1 MCRDQ
6 HGFRV
11 LKEDE
16 IWEAAEEVWR
26 KLPSS
31 KIAQAFVQ
39 AHRIA
44 KKVVKNDGGN
54 KFLGVG
60 GSISVGV
67 RKDFVATN
75 SGVVRKDGKHIRA
88 PN

>member
-6 HGFRV
+6 HGLRV
-11 LKEDE
+11 LKEDD
-16 IWEAAEEVWR
+16 IWEAAEEVW
-26 KLPSS
+26 KGLPSH
-31 KIAQAFVQ
+31 KIAQAFIQ

-44 KKVVKNDGGN
+44 KKVIKSGGEN

-60 GSISVGV
+60 GTISVGV
-67 RKDFVATN
+67 RKDFKTTA
-75 SGVVRKDGKHIRA
+75 SGVARKDGKRIKA

>member
-1 MCRDQ
+1 M
-6 HGFRV
+6 
-11 LKEDE
+11 KEDE

-26 KLPSS
+26 GLPSS
-31 KIAQAFVQ
+31 KIAQAFIQ

-44 KKVVKNDGGN
+44 KKVVKTGGDS

-60 GSISVGV
+60 GTISVGV
-67 RKDFVATN
+67 RKDFMATA
-75 SGVVRKDGKHIRA
+75 SGVARKDGKRIKA

>member
-26 KLPSS
+26 GLPSS
-31 KIAQAFVQ
+31 KIAQAFIQ

-44 KKVVKNDGGN
+44 KQVIKSGGEN
-54 KFLGVG
+54 EFLGVG
-60 GSISVGV
+60 GSISVDV
-67 RKDFVATN
+67 RKDFKPTE
-75 SGVVRKDGKHIRA
+75 SGAARKDGKHIRA